1 MDCVSG
7 SGQYQLD
14 STLNPWNG
22 TGPLVSVGSAPI
34 KLCDNGFVS
43 SSSDGDGDGDL
54 AKQKNLLRIDGF
66 GFCLAVICE
75 IEGELSFCYDFDIT
89 LLSYKTVIRS
99 TILV

>member
-1 MDCVSG
+1 MDRVSG
-7 SGQYQLD
+7 SSQYQLD

-22 TGPLVSVGSAPI
+22 TGPSVSVGSAPM
-34 KLCDNGFVS
+34 KLRDNGN
-43 SSSDGDGDGDL
+43 GDS
-54 AKQKNLLRIDGF
+54 AKRKNLLRIDGF

-89 LLSYKTVIRS
+89 LLSYKTVVRS